1 MSNGER
7 RKLVWSPRS
16 SPEIDQIRR
25 SSERAA
31 EAISG
36 FERVVVRIPEM
47 GMAVPHKPGFFSRPF
62 HTDRGS
68 FLVIYTFDDNQVF
81 CITVR
86 PVPSSAF

>member
-1 MSNGER
+1 LSKGGQ

-16 SPEIDQIRR
+16 AQEIETIRR

-31 EAISG
+31 EAIFG

-47 GMAVPHKPGFFSRPF
+47 GMAVPRKPGFFSRPF

-68 FLVIYTFDDNQVF
+68 FLVTYTFNDEEVF
-81 CITVR
+81 CIAVQ
-86 PVPSSAF
+86 PVPASAY